1 MSDELKR
8 SLSLSGDP
16 DGGMVYDYYLRA
28 MMPWGVSIEMRL
40 REVYSDV
47 SFVSVLNKSPGL
59 DCMSLTLNG
68 EWGFEDEL
76 PNILPSARNEM
87 RNQEAL

>member
-1 MSDELKR
+1 M
-8 SLSLSGDP
+8 
-16 DGGMVYDYYLRA
+16 GGGVYDYYLRA
-28 MMPWGVSIEMRL
+28 MMPLGVSIEMRL

-47 SFVSVLNKSPGL
+47 SFVSFLNKSPGL

-68 EWGFEDEL
+68 ERGFEDDL
-76 PNILPSARNEM
+76 PNILPSARNER